1 MSTKGKK
8 VARSRLVGQH
18 DGTLTT
24 SSKYPWQDI
33 RRDYVE
39 GIEDGNGDLYFP
51 THADLAEKYGVKRR
65 ATIGQR
71 AAEENWTEQRAAFR
85 ASLAK
90 VRRRKRVTELAE
102 EASKFDSNAL
112 SISRLGMQLVQR
124 RLAEIGQSVQQATRE
139 ENDHYQSTGVRKT
152 VMAGVSAR
160 ELRELGG
167 AAEQFH
173 SLAGRVFGD
182 VVEETPETL
191 LPQETMDERT
201 AAREMTVTHEHTVRV
216 ERASL
221 IEVAS
226 VVAEI
231 EAQVDAAS
239 RKAIEAGYVPEEV
252 DPQEIVDAEL
262 VEDDARAS

>member
-65 ATIGQR
+65 ATIGAR

-124 RLAEIGQSVQQATRE
+124 RLGEIAQAVQAATLK
-139 ENDHYQSTGVRKT
+139 ENKHYQATGVRKS
-152 VMAGVSAR
+152 VNAGVSAR
-160 ELRELGG
+160 ELTEL
-167 AAEQFH
+167 ARASHAFH
-173 SLAGRVFGD
+173 DLAGRVFGD

-201 AAREMTVTHEHTVRV
+201 AAREMTVSHEHTVRV
-216 ERASL
+216 ERTNL

-231 EAQVDAAS
+231 EAQVRQKAQ
-239 RKAIEAGYVPEEV
+239 RAIEAGYVPEE
-252 DPQEIVDAEL
+252 DPQGVTDAEI
-262 VEDDARAS
+262 VEDDAGAA